1 MSSSQKSYAIG
12 IDLGTTYSCVGVW
25 QNNRVEIIANDQGNR
40 TTPSYVSFNDEE
52 RLIGDGA
59 KAVAAGNPQNTVFD
73 AKRLIGRKFND
84 PIVQADMKHWPF
96 KVVEGPGGKP
106 LICVNHKG
114 EEKRFMAEEISA
126 AVLQKM
132 KATAEAYLGGTVR
145 DAVITCPAYFNDSQ
159 RQATKDAGTIAGLNV
174 LRVINEPTA
183 AALAYG
189 LDNSTKGKGEQN
201 IIVFDC
207 GGGTHDVSLITI
219 EDGIFEVKATAGDT
233 HLGGEDFD
241 SAIVEWAAA
250 EFKKKTRQ
258 DIKESARALRRV
270 RTAAERAKR
279 ILSTSNQATIEVDA
293 LMDGQDMN
301 ITLTRAKFEQLCED
315 TFRRC
320 MVPVEQV
327 LRDAKMSKSDIQE
340 IVMVGGSSRIPRIRQ
355 LVSDFFNGKKVNDGV
370 HPDEAVAYGAAVQ
383 AHILSGAGKDDA
395 ADRTNDL
402 ILLDVI
408 PLTLGIETAGGMM
421 TPLIKRNTTV
431 PTKKQQTFSTYSDNQ
446 SACDIKIYEGERQ
459 FTRDCNLLGEFRL
472 EGIPPMP
479 RGVPQIEITYDV
491 DANGIL
497 NVSAVEKSSGKT
509 KAITIANNKDR
520 LSKEQVEKLVEE
532 AAKFEAADKEQAAK
546 IEARNAFESYLYN
559 VRNSVREEKIKEAL
573 GADAAQVEKDVDAEL
588 AWLADNQEAMKE
600 EYDERRK
607 AVEGRFTPIL
617 TKLYQAGGGKMPEE
631 ASGTGAPAAGPNIEE
646 VD

>member
-355 LVSDFFNGKKVNDGV
+355 LVSDFFNGKKLNDGV

-431 PTKKQQTFSTYSDNQ
+431 PTKKQQTFSTYSGQ
-446 SACDIKIYEGERQ
+446 SV
-459 FTRDCNLLGEFRL
+459 
-472 EGIPPMP
+472 
-479 RGVPQIEITYDV
+479 GVRY
-491 DANGIL
+491 
-497 NVSAVEKSSGKT
+497 
-509 KAITIANNKDR
+509 
-520 LSKEQVEKLVEE
+520 
-532 AAKFEAADKEQAAK
+532 
-546 IEARNAFESYLYN
+546 
-559 VRNSVREEKIKEAL
+559 
-573 GADAAQVEKDVDAEL
+573 
-588 AWLADNQEAMKE
+588 
-600 EYDERRK
+600 
-607 AVEGRFTPIL
+607 
-617 TKLYQAGGGKMPEE
+617 
-631 ASGTGAPAAGPNIEE
+631 
-646 VD
+646 